1 MLRSGRFCALV
12 MAAVTIL
19 VTFGPLNAARAE
31 GERPPKPGPDYV
43 WVCIPPGGECLW
55 VLKSTLGD
63 GGSDKKQ
70 PGDTGG
76 KTQGRVCQFGG
87 ASQACT
93 SKLGNWSN
101 SQQCYLQSLSP
112 QPPFSDPAWQG
123 HTDGAVWA
131 CVREQGYD
139 EGRHLVTKWV
149 WLPGAPDTVV
159 VDPVT
164 LAYQAIAAMNLEP
177 PQVKSAPGSG
187 QVGLLN
193 MPVWLWLVKSE
204 NTWGPIEREA
214 SVPGL
219 SVTATARVKAVSWNM
234 GDGKTVRCEGAGTAY
249 SKAMGVKDSPDC
261 GHRYRKTSREQADCK
276 YKVTATA
283 EWDITWQSTLGD
295 TGQIAMTQ
303 QAATQMQI
311 GEAIPVLVDPDG
323 DQVSQPSQSAGC

>member
-1 MLRSGRFCALV
+1 MLSRRAPRLIGILLV
-12 MAAVTIL
+12 AVAAV
-19 VTFGPLNAARAE
+19 AANLQPAQALPD
-31 GERPPKPGPDYV
+31 PPPGYK
-43 WVCIPPGGECLW
+43 WVCDVLAGHCDLILESKLSEDEEDKTVPG
-55 VLKSTLGD
+55 
-63 GGSDKKQ
+63 Q
-70 PGDTGG
+70 PVGQ
-76 KTQGRVCQFGG
+76 KTKPMCQFNG
-87 ASQACT
+87 APQACT
-93 SKLGNWSN
+93 DADLGNWSN
-101 SQQCYLQSLSP
+101 SQQCYMQRWDP
-112 QPPFSDPAWQG
+112 QPPPGDPRWEG
-123 HTDGAVWA
+123 HTDGSVWA
-131 CVREQGYD
+131 CVRELGYD
-139 EGRHLVTKWV
+139 EGQHLVTRWV

-164 LAYQAIAAMNLEP
+164 LAYRAIADMQLAP
-177 PQVKSAPGSG
+177 PQVKSAPGPG
-187 QVGLLN
+187 QVGLVN
-193 MPVWLWLVKSE
+193 MPVWLWVVKSE

-219 SVTATARVKAVSWNM
+219 SVTATARVKAVNWSM

-283 EWDITWQSTLGD
+283 DWDITWQSTLGD

>member
-1 MLRSGRFCALV
+1 MLRQVSRLLILGLAVAGLFSVAQLPASAGPV
-12 MAAVTIL
+12 MI
-19 VTFGPLNAARAE
+19 
-31 GERPPKPGPDYV
+31 PPKPEGDYV
-43 WVCIPPGGECLW
+43 LICRSNHICTWYLRSLIE
-55 VLKSTLGD
+55 GD
-63 GGSDKKQ
+63 EEEANTGKPAAEKAKQ
-70 PGDTGG
+70 
-76 KTQGRVCQFGG
+76 VCQHHG
-87 ASQACT
+87 AAQACT
-93 SKLGNWSN
+93 SSHGNWSN

-131 CVREQGYD
+131 CVLEQGYD
-139 EGRHLVTKWV
+139 EGRHLVTRWV

-164 LAYQAIAAMNLEP
+164 LAYQAIAQMQLAP
-177 PQVKSAPGSG
+177 PQVKSAPGVG
-187 QVGLLN
+187 QVGLVN
-193 MPVWLWLVKSE
+193 MPVWLWVVKSE

-219 SVTATARVKAVSWNM
+219 TVTATARVTAVNWSM
-234 GDGKTVRCEGAGTAY
+234 GDGKTVRCEGPGTAY

-283 EWDITWQSTLGD
+283 EWDITWQSTLGH

-323 DQVSQPSQSAGC
+323 DHVSQPSQSAGC